1 MDNSYDTMCSIFYRF
16 VEFLRFVLTGV
27 DTDDYF
33 GTIRKQSAAEEKAKK
48 DRRKLSIGTLAKF
61 NLSSSFSAGDGCG
74 EDKGRSPDRQKST
87 DSGDAVRYN
96 VLSCNWAQTST
107 CFRQS

>member
-1 MDNSYDTMCSIFYRF
+1 MRKAKNLPILLHCRFSVKTLSLGNSSLLSFTILLNCRF
-16 VEFLRFVLTGV
+16 VFTGV

-48 DRRKLSIGTLAKF
+48 DRRKLSIGTLSKF

-74 EDKGRSPDRQKST
+74 EDKGKATDRQKST
-87 DSGDAVRYN
+87 DSGEKV
-96 VLSCNWAQTST
+96 
-107 CFRQS
+107 

>member
-1 MDNSYDTMCSIFYRF
+1 METQSSIFYHF

-74 EDKGRSPDRQKST
+74 EDKGRSTDRQKST
-87 DSGDAVRYN
+87 DSGDAV
-96 VLSCNWAQTST
+96 LPCSGK
-107 CFRQS
+107 